1 MRFGLQ
7 IPNFTTDETP
17 GALFDGVVAMA
28 TAAEEAGYDSVLG
41 DGPLLPTPADG
52 RAEPA
57 DARCLHAA
65 RRPGDADV
73 ARAARRHGDRR
84 DLPQPGPP
92 GQDRDD
98 ARRHQ
103 RGTGHPR
110 HRGGVVRRGARGPG
124 LRLPPGRRAARP
136 PGGGAADL
144 PGHVHRGGSDVRRP
158 LLPDPRGAQRAVAG
172 AAGWPAH
179 PDRRR
184 RREAD
189 AAAGG
194 PLRRHVQHLRRRCH
208 RGPQGRRSCAATAR
222 PSVGIR
228 PRSP

>member
-28 TAAEEAGYDSVLG
+28 TAAEETGYDSVWVM
-41 DGPLLPTPADG
+41 DHFYQLPSDG

-73 ARAARRHGDRR
+73 AGAARHHGDGRH
-84 DLPQPGPP
+84 LPQPGPP

-144 PGHVHRGGSDVRRP
+144 PGHVHRGGPDVRRP
-158 LLPDPRGAQRAVAG
+158 LLPDPRGPQRAAAG
-172 AAGWPAH
+172 AAGRAAH
-179 PDRRR
+179 PHRRR

-189 AAAGG
+189 PQAGG
-194 PLRRHVQHLRRRCH
+194 ALRRHDATSSATPPPWPTRS
-208 RGPQGRRSCAATAR
+208 RSCAATAR
-222 PSVGIR
+222 PSGATR
-228 PRSP
+228 PR